1 MSHDRI
7 VAVIDLKYP
16 VMSEGVEITKLTLR
30 RPRGKELRK
39 MNIAASNNL
48 EVLYPVLAACCDV
61 PETTIDEL
69 DFEDLSRLLNEST
82 GFFLVMTGSI
92 AP

>member
-1 MSHDRI
+1 
-7 VAVIDLKYP
+7 
-16 VMSEGVEITKLTLR
+16 
-30 RPRGKELRK
+30 

>member
-1 MSHDRI
+1 
-7 VAVIDLKYP
+7 
-16 VMSEGVEITKLTLR
+16 MSEVVEITKLTLR

-39 MNIAASNNL
+39 MNIAASSTL

-69 DFEDLSRLLNEST
+69 DFEDLSR
-82 GFFLVMTGSI
+82 
-92 AP
+92 

>member
-1 MSHDRI
+1 MSQDRI

-39 MNIAASNNL
+39 MNIAASQQSRGAVPGAGRL
-48 EVLYPVLAACCDV
+48 RDV